1 MSLQTAKANKEDMEA
16 LADLVSQW
24 MTGLCKA
31 TNAARLGGADLS
43 KIQGEIDEAN
53 RCVTEFRHSW
63 SLILNRLVG

>member
-1 MSLQTAKANKEDMEA
+1 MET

-53 RCVTEFRHSW
+53 RCATELRDS
-63 SLILNRLVG
+63 